1 MRRTFRGDFGL
12 LCTLMI
18 ITVGL
23 GPRAAAGRTI
33 AVPDDVATIGAAMAG
48 ATAGDIILVG
58 CGTYNEHDIQVKSGV
73 SLWSG
78 TLQSDCVV
86 IDAGG
91 RGRVLVFADCDS
103 TTAVVGF
110 TLRGGATSGDGGAVF
125 CRNAAPRLS
134 RCVIRDSRARRGGGL
149 ACEGTAAPRLE
160 DCTIT
165 GNEAD
170 LHGGGLLWNS
180 EAGGRLSRCSVTGNR
195 ALAGGGLA
203 CLQADRLHLTG
214 VRITANAAA
223 ASGGG
228 VWIGGGAPQLDQV
241 LISGNDGGLGGSALA
256 CRGGLP
262 SLVSCTVVQNVNND
276 DGDQGSGLLIHA
288 TGAARMERTIVAFNT
303 GVAATVISG
312 GQLFLS
318 TCNVFG
324 HPGGDWVGSLAAQ
337 ANQNG
342 NFSLD
347 PRFCERSKGNFKL
360 SARSPCL
367 PGNRAGGVLVGAGSR
382 GCP

>member
-1 MRRTFRGDFGL
+1 MRRTFRADLGL

-18 ITVGL
+18 IAVAVG
-23 GPRAAAGRTI
+23 PQSAAGRTI
-33 AVPDDVATIGAAMAG
+33 AVPDDVATIGAAMAR
-48 ATAGDIILVG
+48 AAAGDIILVG

-78 TLQSDCVV
+78 TLQPDCTV

-91 RGRVLVFADCDS
+91 RGRVLVFTNCDS

-110 TLRGGATSGDGGAVF
+110 TLRGGAVSGDGGAVY
-125 CRNAAPRLS
+125 CRNSAPRLS

-165 GNEAD
+165 GNEAG
-170 LHGGGLLWNS
+170 LQGGGLLWDS
-180 EAGGRLSRCSVTGNR
+180 DSGGHLSSCVVTNNQ
-195 ALAGGGLA
+195 ALAGGALA
-203 CLQADRLHLTG
+203 CLRAERLRLTE
-214 VRITANAAA
+214 VRISANSAA

-228 VWIGGGAPQLDQV
+228 VWIGGGAPQLSRCI
-241 LISGNDGGLGGSALA
+241 ISGNHGGLGGGALA
-256 CRGGLP
+256 CRSGRP
-262 SLVSCTVVQNVNND
+262 SLVACTVADNFSND
-276 DGDQGSGLLIHA
+276 DRGNGGGLLIRGS
-288 TGAARMERTIVAFNT
+288 GAARLESTIVAFNT
-303 GVAATVISG
+303 AAANVLADGRLILTA
-312 GQLFLS
+312 
-318 TCNVFG
+318 CNVYG
-324 HPGGDWVGSLAAQ
+324 HPGGDWVGMLADQ
-337 ANQNG
+337 ASRNG

-347 PRFCERSKGNFKL
+347 PRFCGRPAGNFEL

-367 PGNRAGGVLVGAGSR
+367 PGNRTGGALVGARGR